1 MSSPKFEIECVM
13 WNNERSKENKW
24 EIVDD
29 ASGSYTM
36 FPDLANIKVEN
47 NTICVDD
54 KRGEA
59 YRVVDGKR
67 QNLDYNKTSKNRANR
82 QRTGRT
88 IRKVADQREENV
100 I

>member
-1 MSSPKFEIECVM
+1 MSNPEFEIECVM
-13 WNNERSKENKW
+13 WNNEKVKENKW

-47 NTICVDD
+47 HEVIIKD
-54 KRGEA
+54 KEA
-59 YRVVDGKR
+59 YRVVKGQK
-67 QNLDYNKTSKNRANR
+67 QMLDYKKTAKDREYR
-82 QRTGRT
+82 QRAGRT
-88 IRKVADQREENV
+88 IRRVADQREENV